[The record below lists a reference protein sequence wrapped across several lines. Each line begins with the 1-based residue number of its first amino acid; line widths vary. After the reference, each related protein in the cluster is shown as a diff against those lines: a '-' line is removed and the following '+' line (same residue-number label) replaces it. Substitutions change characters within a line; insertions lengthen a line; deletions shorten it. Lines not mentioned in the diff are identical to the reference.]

1 MNAPQLIATCWTTA
15 GNVRPDRPDNLG
27 RWPLDQRIDAAAR
40 AGYAG
45 TGFWLGD
52 LIAWQ
57 EGGQDCASLKR
68 RLTDAGQQLV
78 ELEYLADWFASGE
91 RRARSDAARAELFR
105 AADALGARHIK
116 VMPPFLP
123 DDPTGDDLAGEFV
136 ALCTQ
141 AADHGL
147 LIGLEMLPCS
157 TLPNL
162 GAALEMVTAADAPNG
177 GLLIDIWHVMRSG
190 GTMADVASVPAR
202 FIISAELCDAMTAL
216 QGDIREDTMRHRKLC
231 GEGQFNVPVF
241 IRALEQAGYE
251 GPYGVEILSD
261 DFRQL
266 PLSEAVQRSFDTSA
280 AQFTRCPP
288 AAPEHLLSS
297 MHDRLHKKAVSVC
310 ICPP

>member
-1 MNAPQLIATCWTTA
+1 MSAPQLIATCWTTA

-27 RWPLDQRIDAAAR
+27 RFPLDQRIEAAAR

-52 LIAWQ
+52 LLAW
-57 EGGQDCASLKR
+57 EASGRDYGSLKR
-68 RLTDAGQQLV
+68 LLDDAGQKIV

-91 RRARSDAARAELFR
+91 RRVRSDAARVELFR

-123 DDPTGDDLAGEFV
+123 DDPAGDDLAGEFA
-136 ALCTQ
+136 ALCAQ

-147 LIGLEMLPCS
+147 MIGLEMLPFS

-162 GAALEMVTAADAPNG
+162 GSALEMVAAADAANG
-177 GLLIDIWHVMRSG
+177 GLLVDIWHVMRSG
-190 GTMADVASVPAR
+190 GTMEEVAQLPAR
-202 FIISAELCDAMTAL
+202 FIIAAELCDATMAM
-216 QGDIREDTMRHRKLC
+216 QGEITEDTMRHRKLC
-231 GEGQFNVPVF
+231 GEGEFDVPGF
-241 IRALEQAGYE
+241 IRAMSRAGYE

-266 PLSEAVQRSFDTSA
+266 PLSEAARRSFESSA
-280 AQFTRCPP
+280 AQFGR
-288 AAPEHLLSS
+288 
-297 MHDRLHKKAVSVC
+297 
-310 ICPP
+310 

>member
-1 MNAPQLIATCWTTA
+1 MRAPRLIATCWTTA
-15 GNVRPDRPDNLG
+15 GDVRPDRPDNLG
-27 RWPLDQRIDAAAR
+27 RFPLEERIEAAAR

-57 EGGQDCASLKR
+57 ESGRDYAALRR
-68 RLTDAGQQLV
+68 RLSDAGQQLV
-78 ELEYLADWFASGE
+78 ELEFLTDWFASGE
-91 RRARSDAARAELFR
+91 RRERSDAARAELFR

-123 DDPTGDDLAGEFV
+123 EDPVGDDLAGEF
-136 ALCTQ
+136 ASLSAQ

-147 LIGLEMLPCS
+147 MIGLEMLPFS

-162 GAALEMVTAADAPNG
+162 GAALEMVAAADAPNG

-190 GTMADVASVPAR
+190 GTMADVAKVPAP

-216 QGDIREDTMRHRKLC
+216 QGDITEDTMRHRKLC
-231 GEGQFNVPVF
+231 GEGEFDVPAF
-241 IRALEQAGYE
+241 IRAMAQAGYE

-280 AQFTRCPP
+280 AQFIR
-288 AAPEHLLSS
+288 
-297 MHDRLHKKAVSVC
+297 
-310 ICPP
+310 